1 MAGAVLVGQPAPQHV
16 DVQPIRR
23 LGRPG
28 RMFQQGVDIAE
39 VGADRMWGETTLGC
53 QVPPERLKRGIEPLR
68 QGGPPRLPGARPL
81 LPRLPAARL
90 LLPRPRLPEAWP
102 LLPVARPLLPR

>member
-28 RMFQQGVDIAE
+28 RMFQQGMDIAE

-68 QGGPPRLPGARPL
+68 QGGPHRLPGAW
-81 LPRLPAARL
+81 L
-90 LLPRPRLPEAWP
+90 LLPRPRLPGAWL
-102 LLPVARPLLPR
+102 LLPVARLLLPR